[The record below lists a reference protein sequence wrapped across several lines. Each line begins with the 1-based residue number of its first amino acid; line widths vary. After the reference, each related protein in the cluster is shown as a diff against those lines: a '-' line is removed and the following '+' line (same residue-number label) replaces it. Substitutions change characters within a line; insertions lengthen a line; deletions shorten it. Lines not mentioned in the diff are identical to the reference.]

1 MKSRSPLELFSLN
14 KDTTDYAWYSTSVEL
29 GWLYLPFKQNIKP
42 VLVVTSL
49 GHALVGF
56 VNGKYIGTAHGNH
69 VEKSFVFEKTI
80 ELHAGV
86 NHIVRGHDSWIP
98 SVQLQLYIFVN

>member
-1 MKSRSPLELFSLN
+1 MV
-14 KDTTDYAWYSTSVEL
+14 DYCSVEL
-29 GWLYLPFKQNIKP
+29 GWRDLPFKQNIKP

-49 GHALVGF
+49 GHAMVGF
-56 VNGKYIGTAHGNH
+56 VNGKYIGTAHIKH

-80 ELHAGV
+80 KLHTRV

-98 SVQLQLYIFVN
+98 SV